1 MSKYEQ
7 FIESKVMPVAGRIA
21 GQRHLQSLRDGLVLT
36 MPLIIIGS
44 IFLIIANLPIPG
56 YPEFMASI
64 FGDAWKAKLNYPVGA
79 TFDIMALIAAFGVAY
94 RLAEKYSVDPLT
106 AGAISVTAFLLAT
119 PYEVPFLPDGA
130 KEAVMV
136 GGGIPTSL
144 TGSKGLFVA
153 MIIAILST
161 EIYRYILQKKI
172 VIKMPDGVPPAVS
185 KSFVALIPGF
195 VVVTLVWVLRLI
207 IEQTDFHSLHN
218 VVSEIIGKPLGA
230 LGGSLTGNLVA
241 VFIIQLL
248 WTFGLHGS
256 SIVGSVMN
264 PIWLGFMDEN
274 RLALEKGA
282 EQLPNIFTLQ
292 FFEPLIY
299 MGGGGCTFA
308 LVVLMFFRSRS
319 KQMKQLGKLAI
330 GPGIFNI
337 NEPLVFGLPIV
348 LNPIMMIPFILTPI
362 VLTIFTYITM
372 SLGWVAQPAGIAVP
386 WTIPPIIGGYLV
398 TGGKIS
404 GAVIQLVNFIISL
417 AIYYPFFRA
426 WDKQKYKEENNVSP
440 TDVNAK
446 QKVV

>member
-64 FGDAWKAKLNYPVGA
+64 FGDAWKTKLNYPVGA

-106 AGAISVTAFLLAT
+106 SGAISLTAFLLAT
-119 PYEVPFLPDGA
+119 PYEVSFLADGA

-136 GGGIPTSL
+136 GGGIPVAL

-161 EIYRYILQKKI
+161 EIYRFILQKKI

-195 VVVTLVWVLRLI
+195 VVITLVWVLRLL

-218 VVSEIIGKPLGA
+218 VVSEILGKPLSA

-241 VFIIQLL
+241 VFIISLL

-274 RLALEKGA
+274 RLALEKGV

-362 VLTIFTYITM
+362 VLTIITYITM

-404 GAVIQLVNFIISL
+404 GAVIQIVNFIISL

-440 TDVNAK
+440 TEVKTNH
-446 QKVV
+446 KVV